1 MFNNKHPNKGDN
13 SQSNIMYERENS
25 METYS
30 SEIVRKKATVSDME
44 INYRDLAFIVSG
56 GKDQEEINFPI
67 EVCVGEYGK
76 LW

>member
-1 MFNNKHPNKGDN
+1 
-13 SQSNIMYERENS
+13 

-56 GKDQEEINFPI
+56 DKDHEEINFPI
-67 EVCVGEYGK
+67 EVCVEEYGK